1 MTPQIPPHN
10 STSSPTP
17 AMIAAVLA
25 KQSDN
30 SSTYDIQRDA
40 KTAVTTAGPKPL

>member
-25 KQSDN
+25 KQSTN
-30 SSTYDIQRDA
+30 SNTYETQFSA
-40 KTAVTTAGPKPL
+40 KTLVNTAGPKQL